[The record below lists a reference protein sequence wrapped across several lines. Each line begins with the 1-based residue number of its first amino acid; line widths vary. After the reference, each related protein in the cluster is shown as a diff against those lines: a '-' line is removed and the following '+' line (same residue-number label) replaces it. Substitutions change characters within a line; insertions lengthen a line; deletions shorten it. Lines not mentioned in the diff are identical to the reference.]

1 MEDACLLGEHPFKPV
16 GSPGGFHP
24 DARRS
29 RKCCIKLLGF
39 TSPMVQSTIQ
49 YFARRRINHCYLL
62 KTVCENRIRLGVSLS
77 SFLPRLGRSITT
89 QSTRFQEANA
99 FI

>member
-1 MEDACLLGEHPFKPV
+1 MEDACLLGEHPLKPV

-39 TSPMVQSTIQ
+39 ASAMVQSTI
-49 YFARRRINHCYLL
+49 
-62 KTVCENRIRLGVSLS
+62 
-77 SFLPRLGRSITT
+77 
-89 QSTRFQEANA
+89 
-99 FI
+99 